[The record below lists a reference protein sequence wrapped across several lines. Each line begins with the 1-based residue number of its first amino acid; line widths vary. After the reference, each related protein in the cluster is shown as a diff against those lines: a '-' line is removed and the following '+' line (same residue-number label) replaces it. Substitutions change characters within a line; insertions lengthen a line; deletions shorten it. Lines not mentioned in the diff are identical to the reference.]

1 MTLFPTCTRSF
12 LSSEDKTN
20 QKNPKH
26 LVECAVETTNT
37 TASADGS
44 HVCFS
49 EQEQRGHS
57 KRRVVAPLS
66 TPGTFLQRCGLS
78 LLLQVPSLKLSN
90 SLCSLLQSSHAISR
104 HCAHLCRADWQSS
117 VPFYLESRSS
127 AGSAQTLQKGR
138 HRLWREPP
146 PSSTA
151 PTPGLTQAVG
161 TEPAPGT
168 VCWAH
173 PPACSDQ
180 RVLSTGTCPQIHTCP
195 RIGGL
200 IIEKGTE
207 RKALTAHSQPAPRK
221 KASGNARETMRDES
235 TRGRRIP

>member
-66 TPGTFLQRCGLS
+66 TSGTFLQRCGLS
-78 LLLQVPSLKLSN
+78 LLLQVLSLKLSN

-104 HCAHLCRADWQSS
+104 HHAHLCRADWQSS

-146 PSSTA
+146 PQQHCAHAGADAGGGHGAST
-151 PTPGLTQAVG
+151 GH
-161 TEPAPGT
+161 
-168 VCWAH
+168 C
-173 PPACSDQ
+173 
-180 RVLSTGTCPQIHTCP
+180 VLSSPTSMLRPEGAEHRYLSTNPYLPTNRWP
-195 RIGGL
+195 DAR
-200 IIEKGTE
+200 KGHREEGSHRT
-207 RKALTAHSQPAPRK
+207 QPAPRK
-221 KASGNARETMRDES
+221 KASGNAREAMRDES
-235 TRGRRIP
+235 TRGRIP

>member
-20 QKNPKH
+20 KKKPKH
-26 LVECAVETTNT
+26 LAECAVETANT

-57 KRRVVAPLS
+57 KRRVAAPLS

-78 LLLQVPSLKLSN
+78 LLLQVPSLKLRIPFAPFYNPATLFLGIVHIYVEQTGRARCLSIW
-90 SLCSLLQSSHAISR
+90 SLDHQQARHR
-104 HCAHLCRADWQSS
+104 HCR
-117 VPFYLESRSS
+117 RGT
-127 AGSAQTLQKGR
+127 GSEGS
-138 HRLWREPP
+138 PP

-151 PTPGLTQAVG
+151 PTPGLTQAAG

-168 VCWAH
+168 VC
-173 PPACSDQ
+173 
-180 RVLSTGTCPQIHTCP
+180 
-195 RIGGL
+195 
-200 IIEKGTE
+200 
-207 RKALTAHSQPAPRK
+207 
-221 KASGNARETMRDES
+221 
-235 TRGRRIP
+235 